1 MKKRNKKYNPEKRR
15 VIADSAFRVI
25 RLAQP
30 IADDSKTMLNE
41 QIHGVLLAITKGVG
55 KPEHFDVLAS
65 TVDIVFMMSM
75 NLFDNAYADEITA
88 ARQAMFRLKDRFHRH
103 GVFGFDG
110 EGYNAIKAL
119 ITIHDEVMNNVTG
132 DEMLRFMRARANA
145 IKSGNYY
152 KGSEREKVENTDA
165 KRGMR

>member
-1 MKKRNKKYNPEKRR
+1 MVKKRTKKYNPEKHAVRL
-15 VIADSAFRVI
+15 DSVYRTI
-25 RLAQP
+25 RLSKP
-30 IADDSKTMLNE
+30 IAEDSKTMLNE
-41 QIHGVLLAITKGVG
+41 QIHGALLAITKGVG

-65 TVDIVFMMSM
+65 TVDIVFLMSE
-75 NLFDNAYADEITA
+75 NLFDKAYKDEIDE
-88 ARQAMFRLKDRFHRH
+88 ARQAMFRLKDRFHKH
-103 GVFGFDG
+103 DKFSFDG

-152 KGSEREKVENTDA
+152 KGEGIA
-165 KRGMR
+165 A

>member
-1 MKKRNKKYNPEKRR
+1 MKKRSKKYNPNNHRLS
-15 VIADSAFRVI
+15 VDSYLRAI
-25 RLAQP
+25 RLSKP
-30 IADDSKTMLNE
+30 VTEDSKVLLNE
-41 QIHGVLLAITKGVG
+41 QIHAALVAITKGVG

-88 ARQAMFRLKDRFHRH
+88 ARQAMFRLKDRFQRH

-152 KGSEREKVENTDA
+152 KGEGIA
-165 KRGMR
+165 A

>member
-1 MKKRNKKYNPEKRR
+1 MKKRSKKYNPNNHRLS
-15 VIADSAFRVI
+15 VDSYLRAI
-25 RLAQP
+25 RLSKP
-30 IADDSKTMLNE
+30 VTEDSKVLLNE
-41 QIHGVLLAITKGVG
+41 QIHAALVAITKGVG

-145 IKSGNYY
+145 IKSGNFY
-152 KGSEREKVENTDA
+152 KGEGIA
-165 KRGMR
+165 A

>member
-1 MKKRNKKYNPEKRR
+1 MKYLNKKYNPIKHIIRR
-15 VIADSAFRVI
+15 DSLYRTIILSKPVTE
-25 RLAQP
+25 
-30 IADDSKTMLNE
+30 DSKILLNE
-41 QIHGVLLAITKGVG
+41 QIHAALLAITSGVG
-55 KPEHFDVLAS
+55 TPSHFDVLAS

-88 ARQAMFRLKDRFHRH
+88 ARQAMFRLKDRFQRH

-145 IKSGNYY
+145 INSGNYY
-152 KGSEREKVENTDA
+152 
-165 KRGMR
+165 RGEGIAA